1 LDKLR
6 KIEDMETKEGLL
18 LQKLQGTVKAKE
30 DIKLK
35 YLKVTGSLRNQDERA
50 K

>member
-35 YLKVTGSLRNQDERA
+35 YLKVESLRNQDERA